1 MPVSKDFR
9 VKKGL
14 IVGENVDATSG
25 NVSAINVDASGTFS
39 AGTFEPENVTATV
52 SVSSPSISADNIWGN
67 IKDVTYSDL
76 TLSGT
81 TSATSLSAE
90 SLSAVN
96 IYGNIKDVT
105 YSDLTIAGTTSA
117 SNIMLDSGSAATTS
131 NEWSTGGV
139 TLQSSY
145 ANIGDGSTG
154 VLFTVP
160 MAKYRS
166 GKCLVQAVAMGT
178 GNVGIGT
185 TGGSSASQNQEVTEL
200 LFIHNGTEV
209 NMIEYASVGIGSTVI
224 SQYTAAIN
232 GANVEIRAL
241 AMSPSDTFVQFI
253 GTITQL
259 HTTQV

>member
-117 SNIMLDSGSAATTS
+117 STIMLDSGTTVS
-131 NEWSTGGV
+131 DSDQWSTGGV
-139 TLQSSY
+139 TLHSSY
-145 ANIGDGSTG
+145 ANVGDGSTAA
-154 VLFTVP
+154 LFTIP

-166 GKCLVQAVAMGT
+166 GKCLVQAVAMG
-178 GNVGIGT
+178 VG
-185 TGGSSASQNQEVTEL
+185 SNPNASHQEVTEL
-200 LFIHNGTEV
+200 LFIHNGSEV
-209 NMIEYASVGIGSTVI
+209 NMIEYATVGIGTTTIATYAAGIDSTNVVI
-224 SQYTAAIN
+224 SATAASP
-232 GANVEIRAL
+232 ANNV
-241 AMSPSDTFVQFI
+241 VQFV

>member
-76 TLSGT
+76 T
-81 TSATSLSAE
+81 
-90 SLSAVN
+90 
-96 IYGNIKDVT
+96 
-105 YSDLTIAGTTSA
+105 IAGTTSA
-117 SNIMLDSGSAATTS
+117 STIMLDSGTTVS
-131 NEWSTGGV
+131 DSDQWSTGGV
-139 TLQSSY
+139 TLHSSY
-145 ANIGDGSTG
+145 ANVGDGSTAA
-154 VLFTVP
+154 LFTIP
-160 MAKYRS
+160 MAMYRS
-166 GKCLVQAVAMGT
+166 CKCLVQAVAMG
-178 GNVGIGT
+178 VGT
-185 TGGSSASQNQEVTEL
+185 NPNASHQEVTEL
-200 LFIHNGTEV
+200 LFIHNGSEV
-209 NMIEYASVGIGSTVI
+209 NMIEYATVGIGTTTIATYAAGIDSTNVVI
-224 SQYTAAIN
+224 SATAASP
-232 GANVEIRAL
+232 ANNV
-241 AMSPSDTFVQFI
+241 VQFV

>member
-39 AGTFEPENVTATV
+39 AATFEPENVTATV

-76 TLSGT
+76 T
-81 TSATSLSAE
+81 
-90 SLSAVN
+90 
-96 IYGNIKDVT
+96 
-105 YSDLTIAGTTSA
+105 IAGTTSA
-117 SNIMLDSGSAATTS
+117 STIMLDSGTTVS
-131 NEWSTGGV
+131 DSDQWSTGGV
-139 TLQSSY
+139 TLHSSY
-145 ANIGDGSTG
+145 ANVGDGSTAA
-154 VLFTVP
+154 LFTIP

-166 GKCLVQAVAMGT
+166 GKCLVQAVAMG
-178 GNVGIGT
+178 VGT
-185 TGGSSASQNQEVTEL
+185 NPNASHQEVTEL
-200 LFIHNGTEV
+200 LFIHNGSEV
-209 NMIEYASVGIGSTVI
+209 NMIEYATVGIGTTTIATYAAGIDSTNVVI
-224 SQYTAAIN
+224 SATAASP
-232 GANVEIRAL
+232 ANNV
-241 AMSPSDTFVQFI
+241 VQFV

>member
-14 IVGENVDATSG
+14 IVGESVDATSG
-25 NVSAINVDASGTFS
+25 NVSAVNVNASGTLS
-39 AGTFEPENVTATV
+39 VATFEPEDITATV
-52 SVSSPSISADNIWGN
+52 SVSSPSISADNIYGN

-117 SNIMLDSGSAATTS
+117 SSIMLDSGTS
-131 NEWSTGGV
+131 VVDSDQWSTGGV
-139 TLQSSY
+139 TLHSSY
-145 ANIGDGSTG
+145 ANVGDGSTTA
-154 VLFTVP
+154 LFTIP

-166 GKCLVQAVAMGT
+166 GKCLVQAVAMG
-178 GNVGIGT
+178 VGT
-185 TGGSSASQNQEVTEL
+185 NPNASHQEVTEL
-200 LFIHNGTEV
+200 LFIHNGSDV
-209 NMIEYASVGIGSTVI
+209 NMIEYATVGIGTTTI
-224 SQYTAAIN
+224 ATYAATIN
-232 GANVEIRAL
+232 GSNVEIRAT
-241 AMSPSDTFVQFI
+241 AASPANNVVQFV

>member
-14 IVGENVDATSG
+14 VVGENIDATSG
-25 NVSAINVDASGTFS
+25 NLSAINVDASGTFS
-39 AGTFEPENVTATV
+39 AGTFEPVDVTATG

-90 SLSAVN
+90 SLSAIN
-96 IYGNIKDVT
+96 IYGNVTDAT

-117 SNIMLDSGSAATTS
+117 STIMLDSGTTVYDS
-131 NEWSTGGV
+131 DQWATGGV
-139 TLQSSY
+139 TMHSSY
-145 ANIGDGSTG
+145 ANIGHGG
-154 VLFTVP
+154 ELALFTIP

-166 GKCLVQAVAMGT
+166 GKCLVQAVAMG
-178 GNVGIGT
+178 VGT
-185 TGGSSASQNQEVTEL
+185 NPSDQYAEL
-200 LFIHNGTEV
+200 SEFSFIHNGTDV
-209 NMIEYASVGIGSTVI
+209 QYIESAPVSVGDT
-224 SQYTAAIN
+224 
-232 GANVEIRAL
+232 AL
-241 AMSPSDTFVQFI
+241 ATLSADIVNTNVVIKAKASSPNNNTVQFMS
-253 GTITQL
+253 TITLL

>member
-39 AGTFEPENVTATV
+39 AATFEPENVTATV
-52 SVSSPSISADNIWGN
+52 SVSSPSISADNIW
-67 IKDVTYSDL
+67 
-76 TLSGT
+76 
-81 TSATSLSAE
+81 
-90 SLSAVN
+90 
-96 IYGNIKDVT
+96 GNIKDVT